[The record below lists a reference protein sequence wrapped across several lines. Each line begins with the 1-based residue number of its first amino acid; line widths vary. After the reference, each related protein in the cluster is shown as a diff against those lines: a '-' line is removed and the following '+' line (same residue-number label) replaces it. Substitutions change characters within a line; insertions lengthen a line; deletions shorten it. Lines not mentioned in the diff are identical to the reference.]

1 MPTWQ
6 AIASDIVLRGD
17 AHAAAR
23 HRYAQ
28 AVHHAS
34 GRNVVIYASGW
45 LHAPPV
51 NDKCRGLFA
60 VNDSDKTGLMS
71 VIRDLDPKA
80 GLDLVLHTPGGDITA
95 TESIIVFLRNSF
107 GTDIRGIV
115 PQLALSAGTMIACA
129 AREIVMGMQ
138 SSLGPFDPQ
147 MGGIIPAQAIR
158 EEFGRAAREIAATPV
173 LAELWRPILAQYG
186 PGLVVRS
193 ERAIEMADEIASA
206 SLISGMFLGRPDAEA
221 RARAVVAAL
230 GSFATTK
237 AHGRHLERG
246 TARALGLE
254 VVDLEA
260 DPALEETTMSLHY
273 ACVLSFQRAG
283 VLKIIEN
290 HLGEGYPLIRPS
302 EPMPSW

>member
-6 AIASDIVLRGD
+6 AIARDIVLRGD
-17 AHAAAR
+17 AHEAAR
-23 HRYAQ
+23 HRYAE
-28 AVHHAS
+28 AVHKAS
-34 GRNVVIYASGW
+34 GRNVVVYASGW
-45 LHAPPV
+45 LHAPAV
-51 NDKCRGLFA
+51 DNRRIALFA
-60 VNDSDKTGLMS
+60 VGDTDKTGLMS
-71 VIRDLDPKA
+71 VIHGLDPA
-80 GLDLVLHTPGGDITA
+80 LGLDLVLHTPGGDITA
-95 TESIIVFLRNSF
+95 TESLIVYLRNIF
-107 GTDIRGIV
+107 GTDIRVIV
-115 PQLALSAGTMIACA
+115 PQLAMSAGTMIACA
-129 AREIVMGMQ
+129 AREIVMGRQ

-147 MGGIIPAQAIR
+147 MGGVIPAQAIR
-158 EEFGRAAREIAATPV
+158 EEFARATRDIAENPA

-193 ERAIEMADEIASA
+193 ERAIEMADEIALA

-221 RARAVVAAL
+221 RAQAVVTAL

-260 DPALEETTMSLHY
+260 DAALEEAILSLHY
-273 ACVLSFQRAG
+273 ACVLSFQHAG

-290 HLGEGYPLIRPS
+290 HLGESYPLTG
-302 EPMPSW
+302 